1 MVRMQRVVCPACGH
15 PHTFSLP
22 VGESTAQAYGY
33 TCPETGRAAALGPQG
48 QWQASE
54 YPSQGAV
61 ALSKLGD
68 GTVEDSVR

>member
-15 PHTFSLP
+15 PHTFSMP
-22 VGESTAQAYGY
+22 AGESIAQAYGY
-33 TCPETGRAAALGPQG
+33 TCPETGRTATLGPQG

-61 ALSKLGD
+61 ALSSLGD
-68 GTVEDSVR
+68 EAVDGSVN